1 MFVFLYTADGDK
13 GGGEGGDPD
22 VVVAGGGRGVQRRA
36 DCVAAAR
43 GRRVI
48 AKPNPLQNPPRGY
61 ATGYARGGL
70 LLVSF
75 TYSVFSIQYKTSILR
90 RPSALVYPQ

>member
-1 MFVFLYTADGDK
+1 MDTARGTAGGDTADGDK

-22 VVVAGGGRGVQRRA
+22 VVVAGGGSGVQRRA

-48 AKPNPLQNPPRGY
+48 AKATPPFKIPLGGTPR
-61 ATGYARGGL
+61 ASLARE
-70 LLVSF
+70 
-75 TYSVFSIQYKTSILR
+75 TNMHMCMYKL
-90 RPSALVYPQ
+90 

>member
-1 MFVFLYTADGDK
+1 MDTARGTAGGDTADGDK

-48 AKPNPLQNPPRGY
+48 AKANPLQNPPRGY

-75 TYSVFSIQYKTSILR
+75 LYSVLSIQ
-90 RPSALVYPQ
+90 